1 VYRRHHP
8 HQAAEHLG
16 GSKPMNKFMTLAAA
30 ILSLI
35 CSTAQAAQSFELPT
49 FDSAA
54 GTLTKADLLLE
65 ASAISGPIF
74 SYAPMGDAFPMPF
87 DASGTVTVT
96 FDAQTLG
103 IDLGDP
109 MVTVSL
115 VYFDNRTFAPNETFS
130 LADDPKTGET
140 SVQIEITD
148 PAALAA
154 LSTVGDDTF
163 EVSCQSLVTIEAGDL
178 SVGAENTTFDCGGSI
193 EYTSSSDPME
203 PPSVPAP
210 PPLALIALG
219 LLGWRMLRR

>member
-1 VYRRHHP
+1 
-8 HQAAEHLG
+8 
-16 GSKPMNKFMTLAAA
+16 MNRLITLAAVTW
-30 ILSLI
+30 SLI
-35 CSTAQAAQSFELPT
+35 CSTAHAAQSFELPT
-49 FDSAA
+49 FDSTT
-54 GTLTKADLLLE
+54 GTLTKADLVLE

-74 SYAPMGDAFPMPF
+74 TYVTIGDAFPRSF
-87 DASGTVTVT
+87 DASGTVAVT

-115 VYFDNRTFAPNETFS
+115 VYFANLTFAPNETVS
-130 LADDPKTGET
+130 LVDDPKTGGMGL
-140 SVQIEITD
+140 QIEITD

-163 EVSCQSLVTIEAGDL
+163 EVSCQSLVNIEAGDL
-178 SVGAENTTFDCGGSI
+178 TVDNENTTFDCGGSI
-193 EYTSSSDPME
+193 DYTSSSDPME